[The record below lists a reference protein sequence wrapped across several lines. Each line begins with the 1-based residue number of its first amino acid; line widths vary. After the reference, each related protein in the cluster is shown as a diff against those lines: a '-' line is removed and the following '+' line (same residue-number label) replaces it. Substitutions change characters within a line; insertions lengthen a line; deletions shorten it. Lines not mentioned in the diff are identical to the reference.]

1 MAFKRG
7 SRIHANQRPSTD
19 EGHQCQMASA
29 YLSRRSSWN
38 SVHDDLIEATQ
49 DREENQR
56 NDIINWESQPTT
68 SQSHCL
74 VSDDKDTSPS
84 ASSRHSENSAAST
97 SSSVSVSDSSDYLAP
112 ASNGRPV
119 NFGVVFPG
127 VYRSSYPKPEGY
139 DFLGSLGL
147 KTVVTLVKKDEP
159 DHGLES
165 FLATNGI
172 RQVIFNMKGTK
183 KEAIPMSTIRSILEL
198 VLDQKNYPLL
208 LHCNHGKHRTGCVVA
223 AIRKLSG
230 WQLDAVVDEYR
241 AYAEPKVREC
251 DVDYISAFP
260 CGPLQSMYDL
270 YGEPARFSPVQ
281 VRTFFRGLLFTSFVM
296 VVWLVSGSHISL
308 GPHDSVV

>member
-19 EGHQCQMASA
+19 EGHQSQMASA

-68 SQSHCL
+68 SQSHSL

-84 ASSRHSENSAAST
+84 ASSRHSEN
-97 SSSVSVSDSSDYLAP
+97 SDSSDYLAP

-159 DHGLES
+159 DHDLES

-183 KEAIPMSTIRSILEL
+183 KEAIPMSTMRSILEL

-251 DVDYISAFP
+251 DVDYINAFP

-270 YGEPARFSPVQ
+270 LPRNGKSYRRF
-281 VRTFFRGLLFTSFVM
+281 
-296 VVWLVSGSHISL
+296 
-308 GPHDSVV
+308 